1 MIDAIINA
9 YVTIVFRILS
19 FLTLVI
25 TIPIIAIRELYM
37 WMTMSESD
45 FVRWEE
51 NFRAE
56 MKESI
61 TGKEGVI

>member
-37 WMTMSESD
+37 WLTMSESD

-51 NFRAE
+51 NFRSE

>member
-1 MIDAIINA
+1 MIDTIINA

-37 WMTMSESD
+37 WLTMSESD

-61 TGKEGVI
+61 TGKEGAI

>member
-1 MIDAIINA
+1 MIDVIISA

-37 WMTMSESD
+37 WLTMSESD
-45 FVRWEE
+45 FVLWEE